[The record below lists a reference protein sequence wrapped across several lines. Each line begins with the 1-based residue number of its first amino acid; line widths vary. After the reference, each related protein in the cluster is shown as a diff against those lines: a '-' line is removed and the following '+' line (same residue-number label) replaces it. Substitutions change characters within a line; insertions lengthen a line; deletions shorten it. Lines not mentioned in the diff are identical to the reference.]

1 VLNLHPSFEQVWA
14 VIRPIPAIGAM
25 PGDELILRPTDPDFP
40 LELRRTFPLEVVRAI
55 PESAVREV
63 QFTLFSSE
71 ASSDDAAPPGHD
83 QPAPALVPVALR
95 LVG

>member
-1 VLNLHPSFEQVWA
+1 VLNLHPSFEQVWV
-14 VIRPIPAIGAM
+14 VIQPIPVIGAM

-40 LELRRTFPLEVVRAI
+40 LEMRRTLPLDVLRSI
-55 PESAVREV
+55 PNSALREV

-71 ASSDDAAPPGHD
+71 ASSADAAPPAPD
-83 QPAPALVPVALR
+83 QPAPASVPVALR